1 MKVIAIQARNL
12 AIWSTSIPDDPITP
26 KAQKLRRIAHI
37 GTTVVRS
44 SSNHLATLR
53 SGIPVSP
60 SGSTTFAIDALP
72 VCILRRCY
80 RANLFYM
87 VDTQCVQ
94 VRKMAKETVVVE
106 SRVRELL
113 PEGIRLSSDAID
125 GLDLAV
131 KKMIEN
137 AVARCQANKRKTVI
151 KEDF

>member
-1 MKVIAIQARNL
+1 
-12 AIWSTSIPDDPITP
+12 
-26 KAQKLRRIAHI
+26 
-37 GTTVVRS
+37 
-44 SSNHLATLR
+44 
-53 SGIPVSP
+53 
-60 SGSTTFAIDALP
+60 
-72 VCILRRCY
+72 
-80 RANLFYM
+80 
-87 VDTQCVQ
+87 
-94 VRKMAKETVVVE
+94 MAKETVVVE